1 MIETRLKNK
10 LFLSLVGFG
19 LPLFVALLTI
29 PWLIKSMGLEVFG
42 LLSIGWTIVS
52 FSGIFDLGLG
62 RSLTKSIAK
71 LTSENRS
78 NQIWS
83 LFRFSLIV
91 VLFLS
96 VFIFTIFH
104 FFIPTIIYNFL
115 NFSDSL
121 RAAAAHAF
129 FWLFLAI
136 PVAIFSSLF
145 ISVLEGTGGFA
156 RVNIVRVLAS
166 SFIFIG
172 PVIAW
177 KLDAGIIGIM
187 ASLFIVRLLG
197 LLGYVLISRNIW
209 KKWHENYE
217 QEEASENAL
226 KKELLQSGGWM
237 AVSNILGP
245 VMTGLDRLV
254 IGSILSVAIV
264 SYYAT
269 PVDMIMKLQ
278 VFTAALMSVVFPAF
292 TASRETN
299 GERVNEIFFK
309 SVLLV
314 GFVMFATTILAMVY
328 GHIALGYW
336 LGQDFADKSSYVL
349 YWAAIGLFVNA
360 FSFIPFALLQAIGR
374 ADITAKLNLIEVPF
388 YFAFLYWAL
397 LGWGITGAALVGAAR
412 LLVNS
417 ILLFV
422 FAGIYYPKIK
432 KNALKSA
439 ALMVAGVLFLLIVMP
454 KQLIN

>member
-1 MIETRLKNK
+1 MIEGRLKSK
-10 LFLSLVGFG
+10 LLLSLFGFG
-19 LPLFVALLTI
+19 LPLVVALLTI
-29 PWLIKSMGLEVFG
+29 PWLIKNMGLEVFG
-42 LLSIGWTIVS
+42 LLSIGWTIVG
-52 FSGIFDLGLG
+52 FAGIFDLGLG

-71 LTSENRS
+71 LTSENKTS
-78 NQIWS
+78 QTWS
-83 LFRFSLIV
+83 LFRFSLILV
-91 VLFLS
+91 FFLS
-96 VFIFTIFH
+96 VVVFTIFH

-115 NFSDSL
+115 NFTDSL
-121 RAAAAHAF
+121 KAVAEHAF

-136 PVAIFSSLF
+136 PVAIFGSLF

-156 RVNIVRVLAS
+156 RVNVVRAITS

-177 KLDAGIIGIM
+177 KLDTGIIGVM
-187 ASLFIVRLLG
+187 GSLFIVRLLG
-197 LLGYVLISRNIW
+197 LVGYVLISKEIW
-209 KKWHENYE
+209 KKWRKNYE
-217 QEEASENAL
+217 REEASERAL

-245 VMTGLDRLV
+245 VMVGLDRLI
-254 IGSILSVAIV
+254 IGSILSVAVV

-269 PVDMIMKLQ
+269 PVDMIMKFQ

-299 GERVNEIFFK
+299 STRVNEIFFK

-314 GFVMFATTILAMVY
+314 GFVMFTTTLVAMIY
-328 GHIALGYW
+328 GHMALDYW
-336 LGQDFADKSSYVL
+336 LGQDFANKSSYVL
-349 YWAAIGLFVNA
+349 YWATIGLFVNA

-397 LGWGITGAALVGAAR
+397 LEWGITGAALVGATR

-417 ILLFV
+417 ILLFL

-432 KNALKSA
+432 INAIKA
-439 ALMVAGVLFLLIVMP
+439 TVLMLLGVLSLLILMP
-454 KQLIN
+454 K